1 MDKMKTAPPQAAPH
15 FAQWPSNQS
24 DKAQGDPEV
33 LAPIRKVTIGV
44 LLFPGFQLLDVAGP
58 GDAFAEV
65 RVLTGGSGQ
74 YEIVTVGSTRRAI
87 TSSSGIGLTPDRN
100 IFDPCPHFDTL
111 IVPGGLGVFELLEDH
126 TILDWLRA
134 QYENCRR
141 VAAICNGVF
150 LLGAAGLINDKVVTT
165 HWMDATRLASTFR
178 RAQVERDRIFV
189 KDGPLYTTAGVTA
202 GIDLSLALIEEDFGR
217 QLAGDVAKYLVVYLR
232 RGGGQSQFSPLLE
245 NEEPDG
251 SLARSVHGWLQAD
264 LSLNYS
270 LKMLAEKANMSVRNF
285 TRAFKRE
292 AGMTPLAFINDAR
305 IDHARSFLEN
315 TDVPLTEI
323 ASKCGFGSAEN
334 FRRVFARR
342 LDLTPVEYRQ
352 RFRSSANSV
361 AISPA
366 ECAG

>member
-1 MDKMKTAPPQAAPH
+1 M
-15 FAQWPSNQS
+15 
-24 DKAQGDPEV
+24 
-33 LAPIRKVTIGV
+33 LAPTRKVTIGV
-44 LLFPGFQLLDVAGP
+44 LLFPGFQMLDVAGP

-65 RVLTGGSGQ
+65 RILTQGAGQ
-74 YEIVTVGSTRRAI
+74 YEIVTIGSTRRAI
-87 TSSSGIGLTPDRN
+87 ASSSGFGLTPDRT

-111 IVPGGLGVFELLEDH
+111 IVPGGLGVFDLLEDH
-126 TILDWLRA
+126 TVLDWLRA

-165 HWMDATRLASTFR
+165 HWMDASRLASTFR
-178 RAQVERDRIFV
+178 RAKVESDRIFV

-217 QLAGDVAKYLVVYLR
+217 QLAVDVAKYLVVYLR
-232 RGGGQSQFSPLLE
+232 RSGGQSQFSPLME
-245 NEEPDG
+245 NEAHDAP
-251 SLARSVHGWLQAD
+251 LVRTVHAWLEAD
-264 LSLNYS
+264 LAFNYS
-270 LKMLAEKANMSVRNF
+270 LKSLAEKANMSVRNF

-315 TDVPLTEI
+315 TDLSLQDI
-323 ASKCGFGSAEN
+323 ARQCGFGGAEN

-342 LDLTPVEYRQ
+342 LELTPMEYRQ
-352 RFRSSANSV
+352 RFRTSANQ
-361 AISPA
+361 PLKGTA
-366 ECAG
+366 ELKT